1 MRIGNLYLINN
12 TIEPMASTE
21 IHQDIVVNGS
31 VTVKKLLIPGG
42 TSSQF
47 LKANGV
53 IDKTAYQPAI
63 AGKSLSTNDF
73 TNAYRDSVDAACK
86 PSANYID
93 TASIADDKR
102 RQAFEDYIM
111 KNGIAYDKS
120 DSGLIVPIV
129 ELLACLMGI

>member
-1 MRIGNLYLINN
+1 
-12 TIEPMASTE
+12 MASTE
-21 IHQDIVVNGS
+21 VHTDIVVNGS

-47 LKANGV
+47 LKGNGTLDRTV
-53 IDKTAYQPAI
+53 YQPAI

-73 TNAYRDSVDAACK
+73 TNEYRDAVDTACK

-93 TASIADDKR
+93 TASITDEKR

-111 KNGIAYDKS
+111 KNGISYNKS